1 MLAKAI
7 DYIHSIGIMHRDL
20 KPANLL
26 IAPTGELKVTDFGLC
41 RLFSPENYSS
51 SDQQKLNRALY
62 THQVASRWYRAP
74 ELLYGSRDYGT
85 KRILIKMALSFSMLA
100 CRTRN

>member
-1 MLAKAI
+1 MIDLWMLAKAI
-7 DYIHSIGIMHRDL
+7 DYIHSLGIMHRDL

-41 RLFSPENYSS
+41 RLFGAENHSND
-51 SDQQKLNRALY
+51 DQQKKNKIQY

-74 ELLYGSRDYGT
+74 ELLYGSRDYGAS
-85 KRILIKMALSFSMLA
+85 K
-100 CRTRN
+100 